1 LIKLSS
7 DCDKTVNL
15 EMAYN
20 FRFIFREYLEDKFI
34 KTILLKAIEPY
45 LFDEDLSHR
54 SEVLISVLLNIK
66 KINDDFFLQTII
78 QNTSTIFE
86 NYVNINDFI
95 YIIKLFEAIVVELS
109 NINMQVTIYGK
120 ALFNV
125 VKLFIKVT
133 Y

>member
-1 LIKLSS
+1 
-7 DCDKTVNL
+7 
-15 EMAYN
+15 MAYN